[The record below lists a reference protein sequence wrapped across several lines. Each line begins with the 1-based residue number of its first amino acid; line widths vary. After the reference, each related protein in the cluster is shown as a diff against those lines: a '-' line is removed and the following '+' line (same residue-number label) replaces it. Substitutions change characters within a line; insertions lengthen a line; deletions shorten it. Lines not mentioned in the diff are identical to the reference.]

1 MDLEKLKQMDNKNEQ
16 NRKETKENQ
25 MGTPINE
32 WKAKLNSEQFEN
44 RLQKELEQELN
55 DGKRLSICFTIAYE
69 IGRYEYNSFISL
81 YGRFVSR
88 SNYIMGVTLHSDY
101 NYSSDDIEKLAK
113 SMYEMLK
120 NKLIELGFIITKED
134 GEVEC
139 EYSTEKEVT
148 LYLKVR

>member
-16 NRKETKENQ
+16 DRKETKENK

-32 WKAKLNSEQFEN
+32 WKAQLNSERFEN
-44 RLQKELEQELN
+44 RLQKELEDELN
-55 DGKRLSICFTIAYE
+55 AGYRLSIRFTI
-69 IGRYEYNSFISL
+69 GNNVRYYDYDYINL
-81 YGRFVSR
+81 YGRFINR
-88 SNYIMGVTLHSDY
+88 ENYIIGVRLSIDDY
-101 NYSSDDIEKLAK
+101 YYSSDDIEKLAK

-139 EYSTEKEVT
+139 EYSKEKEVT

>member
-1 MDLEKLKQMDNKNEQ
+1 MNLEKLKQMDEQ
-16 NRKETKENQ
+16 NEKSRKEYRDTKMNS
-25 MGTPINE
+25 PIKNWE
-32 WKAKLNSEQFEN
+32 TKLNSTEFEDK
-44 RLQKELEQELN
+44 LQEELEQELN
-55 DGKRLSICFTIAYE
+55 YGKRLSIRFTIAYE

-101 NYSSDDIEKLAK
+101 NYNGDEVEEIAK

-120 NKLIELGFIITKED
+120 NKLTELGFVITKED
-134 GEVEC
+134 GEL
-139 EYSTEKEVT
+139 EVRYNDESKIT